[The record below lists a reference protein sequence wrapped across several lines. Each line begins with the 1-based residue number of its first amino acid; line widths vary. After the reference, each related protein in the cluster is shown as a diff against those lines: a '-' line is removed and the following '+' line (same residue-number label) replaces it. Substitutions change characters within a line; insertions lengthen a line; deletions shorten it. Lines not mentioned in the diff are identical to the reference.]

1 MTKKLSLIAICAIFS
16 MFFFVSCGSDE
27 DEDAVDTEADTQ
39 SDTDTSDSSDSEVV
53 DTDSTTD
60 TTPLP
65 PIICGDNNL
74 DEGELCDGNTTEC
87 SEIDPQYTGG
97 SAICNPDCLSW
108 DVSGCSENPTDDPT
122 NPGEGGDDSDPSGN
136 QTKDG
141 AVGAACTRD
150 EDCTG
155 TYSGTY
161 GGDSYEQEAICL
173 TQSGDGFPGGYCS
186 FMCDS
191 TDHQACDKAG
201 GVYHG
206 YNGWGDG
213 FCYSR
218 CNQTSDCRDGYICS
232 EKIHACMPNCEV
244 NECVIGNCDETDK
257 VCL

>member
-1 MTKKLSLIAICAIFS
+1 MTKKLCLIAFCAMFS
-16 MFFFVSCGSDE
+16 MFFVISCGSDE
-27 DEDAVDTEADTQ
+27 EDDAVNTETGDTQ
-39 SDTDTSDSSDSEVV
+39 SDTGTTDP
-53 DTDSTTD
+53 TDSTD
-60 TTPLP
+60 TTDAADPT
-65 PIICGDNNL
+65 N
-74 DEGELCDGNTTEC
+74 
-87 SEIDPQYTGG
+87 SEDQT
-97 SAICNPDCLSW
+97 
-108 DVSGCSENPTDDPT
+108 NPTDDPT
-122 NPGEGGDDSDPSGN
+122 NPADDPAEEPTNPTDPTDPTNPGEGDDSDPNGN
-136 QTKDG
+136 QAQDG

-150 EDCTG
+150 EDCSG

-161 GGDSYEQEAICL
+161 GGESYEQEAVCL

-213 FCYSR
+213 YCYSR
-218 CNQTSDCRDGYICS
+218 CSQTSDCREGYICS

-244 NECVIGNCDETDK
+244 NECVIGNCDETEK